1 MKSLNAEPD
10 VLLREILLLRFELS
24 NDPLCGCCHPDESR
38 TLVPH
43 RTLVPRDISSLGH
56 YFLGH

>member
-56 YFLGH
+56 